1 MRSRR
6 ASVILD
12 SPQVRL
18 SPKSGAKRKTPQVK
32 KRKITP
38 DHSSGKKKKTMVR
51 VEDES
56 TSPAFHSSQTQGV
69 VTAIPS
75 YCRRSPGQ
83 MGGPLPLSGLSFF
96 YSGINESFAI
106 DEKIKK
112 LGKQHR
118 YASNDCIICVF
129 PSQTIFVTRW
139 SDR

>member
-1 MRSRR
+1 MP
-6 ASVILD
+6 LD

-18 SPKSGAKRKTPQVK
+18 RPKSGAKK

-38 DHSSGKKKKTMVR
+38 DHSSGKKKKTMAR

-69 VTAIPS
+69 VTALPS

-96 YSGINESFAI
+96 YSGMNDFNFAI

-129 PSQTIFVTRW
+129 PSQIIFVTRW
-139 SDR
+139 RDR

>member
-1 MRSRR
+1 
-6 ASVILD
+6 VILD
-12 SPQVRL
+12 LPQVRL

-38 DHSSGKKKKTMVR
+38 DYSSGKKKKTSR

-69 VTAIPS
+69 VTALPS

-83 MGGPLPLSGLSFF
+83 MGGTLPLSGLSFF
-96 YSGINESFAI
+96 YSGINDFNFAI

-129 PSQTIFVTRW
+129 PSQTIFMTRW
-139 SDR
+139 RDR